1 MASISTHPNLIKPSL
16 IKMTR
21 ADTSRHRWH
30 HFKHDGIAVHLLTN
44 SLGLSSITRMDL
56 DQRQHQG
63 QHQGQHQRQ
72 QQDHQMAPEAATSL
86 ALSKM
91 LPELELDLPPTTL
104 SPTVSPLPP
113 QGSTIHDSLEF
124 RLAAAAT
131 VAADTLNTANF
142 MSPNDTMD
150 CADSELSG
158 SLSPGSGQEA
168 TLCGT
173 LTTSLHA
180 AWGNTVSTAFS
191 SSLMTPLLVE
201 EEESTITGDGT
212 AGFKHRSNSGS
223 FSSSPISHDNVTRH
237 KSNHSH
243 KARMGIKL
251 FSLQCTRYVR

>member
-30 HFKHDGIAVHLLTN
+30 HFKHDGTAVHLLTN
-44 SLGLSSITRMDL
+44 FLGLSSITRMEL

-63 QHQGQHQRQ
+63 QHQGQYQRQ
-72 QQDHQMAPEAATSL
+72 QQDHQMAPEAATPL
-86 ALSKM
+86 ALSTM

-104 SPTVSPLPP
+104 SPTVSPLLP

-131 VAADTLNTANF
+131 VAADTPNTANF

-168 TLCGT
+168 TLCST
-173 LTTSLHA
+173 LTTSVHA

-191 SSLMTPLLVE
+191 SSLTTPLLVE
-201 EEESTITGDGT
+201 EKESTTTGDGT

-223 FSSSPISHDNVTRH
+223 FSSSPIGHDSVTRH
-237 KSNHSH
+237 ESNHSH

-251 FSLQCTRYVR
+251 FSLHRTRYVR